1 MSSRMDVAVEPQTVD
16 EAKDAVER
24 SRQRISTT
32 LDALEDRIVEKK
44 HAMQDRM
51 DVLRPVREQVAE
63 RPLTAV
69 AVAVGVGALLGSL
82 GGREDRGETRR
93 DVKASGGDVKASRF
107 GRGRSGLSD
116 RDRAELREW
125 RRMRR
130 ERLRSRIGGGR
141 DVGEEGGR
149 LDALKH
155 QLAGAVTSAIGA
167 AVTARLRDFSGGGH
181 RGDGRY

>member
-51 DVLRPVREQVAE
+51 DVLRPVRKQVSV

-82 GGREDRGETRR
+82 GGREHREEAGR
-93 DVKASGGDVKASRF
+93 DEKKGGRELKASRSL
-107 GRGRSGLSD
+107 RGRSGLSD

-130 ERLRSRIGGGR
+130 ERLRNRIGSGR
-141 DVGEEGGR
+141 DTGDEGGR

-167 AVTARLRDFSGGGH
+167 AVTARLRDFSGGSH

>member
-44 HAMQDRM
+44 HAMKDRM
-51 DVLRPVREQVAE
+51 DVLRPVREQVSV

-82 GGREDRGETRR
+82 GGGRDEREETGRAA
-93 DVKASGGDVKASRF
+93 KKSRS

-116 RDRAELREW
+116 EDRAELRAW

-130 ERLRSRIGGGR
+130 ERLRSRIGSGR
-141 DVGEEGGR
+141 DAGDEGGR
-149 LDALKH
+149 LDTLKH

-167 AVTARLRDFSGGGH
+167 AVTARLRDFSGGSH
-181 RGDGRY
+181 RG

>member
-1 MSSRMDVAVEPQTVD
+1 MSRMDVAVEPQTVD

-51 DVLRPVREQVAE
+51 DVLRPVREQVTV

-82 GGREDRGETRR
+82 GGRGDRDVGR
-93 DVKASGGDVKASRF
+93 DVKAGREGKSSRSM
-107 GRGRSGLSD
+107 RGRSGLSE

-130 ERLRSRIGGGR
+130 ERLRNRIGSGR
-141 DVGEEGGR
+141 DEDNGGGR

-167 AVTARLRDFSGGGH
+167 AVTARLRDFSGGSH

>member
-1 MSSRMDVAVEPQTVD
+1 MSRTDVAVEPQTVD

-51 DVLRPVREQVAE
+51 NVLRPVREQVSV

-82 GGREDRGETRR
+82 SGRGDREEVAR
-93 DVKASGGDVKASRF
+93 DVKAGREGKSSRSM
-107 GRGRSGLSD
+107 RGRSGLD
-116 RDRAELREW
+116 ERDRAELREW

-130 ERLRSRIGGGR
+130 ERLRNRIGSGR
-141 DVGEEGGR
+141 DEDDEGGR

-167 AVTARLRDFSGGGH
+167 AVTARLRDFSRGSH

>member
-51 DVLRPVREQVAE
+51 DVLRPVREQVSV

-69 AVAVGVGALLGSL
+69 AVAAGVGVLLGSL
-82 GGREDRGETRR
+82 GGRDDRDESER
-93 DVKASGGDVKASRF
+93 DVRSSRSRRGKSGMSE
-107 GRGRSGLSD
+107 

-130 ERLRSRIGGGR
+130 ARLRSRSGSGR
-141 DVGEEGGR
+141 DAGDDGGR
-149 LDALKH
+149 LEALKH

-167 AVTARLRDFSGGGH
+167 AVTARLRDFSGG
-181 RGDGRY
+181 RRDGRY